1 MYAKVTACLVVL
13 LSIIISF
20 GSSASANVTYPFAHI
35 VEPGDTPAVLNAAA
49 NVAQQLFVTV
59 SDAGPGQVGFL
70 FENIWTDESLG
81 LYRSTITDIYFDDAG
96 DSLLASVAAI
106 IDDPANGVDFQSGG
120 APPDLPGGNLLT
132 PPFSKD
138 FNVSSVSP
146 PSQWGVDPGEQVEV
160 IFNLKTGVGYSD
172 VIGAL
177 NSLTDL
183 RVGLHVQ
190 NMGPDGQW
198 SEGFILVPAP
208 GAMLLGGIGVGLV
221 GWLRRRRA
229 L

>member
-1 MYAKVTACLVVL
+1 VNVKTKICLVTVVA
-13 LSIIISF
+13 IIISF

-35 VEPGDTPAVLNAAA
+35 VEPDDTPAVLNAAA

-59 SDAGPGQVGFL
+59 SDLGSGQVSFL

-81 LYRSTITDIYFDDAG
+81 LYQSTITDIYFDDAG
-96 DSLLASVAAI
+96 DSLLAGIAGI
-106 IDDPANGVDFQSGG
+106 IDDPANGIDFETGG

-132 PPFSKD
+132 PPFNTD

-146 PSQWGVDPGEQVEV
+146 PSQRGVDPGEQMEV
-160 IFNLKTGVGYSD
+160 IFNLKTGAGYSN

-208 GAMLLGGIGVGLV
+208 GAVMLAGIGAGLV
-221 GWLRRRRA
+221 GWLRRRRT